1 MNRDRWSCEE
11 DLCVVFAVLNCR
23 GDIVVGTDIT
33 KATLWKKI
41 IQIYNDEIGKRPN
54 IIQKRTEK
62 SIRGRWGLINGDV
75 VKRISQ
81 LGEAERMQASGTN
94 VDDVEQTTL
103 LLFKQA
109 HGKKFIFQHC
119 VADLT
124 EYCTRWRPGQDSTDL
139 TIDSSKRS
147 SDEVGLP
154 RPDKVKKVKA

>member
-62 SIRGRWGLINGDV
+62 SIRGRGGLINGDA
-75 VKRISQ
+75 VKWISQ
-81 LGEAERMQASGTN
+81 WGEAERMRTSGTN

-103 LLFKQA
+103 LLFEQA
-109 HGKKFIFQHC
+109 HGKKFIFQHS

-124 EYCTRWRPGQDSTDL
+124 ESYLCN
-139 TIDSSKRS
+139 TILSSKLGNCNLILYTLKS
-147 SDEVGLP
+147 SQ
-154 RPDKVKKVKA
+154 KTSIK